1 MKAVSAF
8 TMMLFVMSCPAA
20 QALKQEITVNPIQKV
35 LTMLS
40 DLAAKISA
48 EGAEA
53 KKVYEETMV
62 TCEDR
67 SKQLA
72 FEIKTGKAEV
82 ADLTAAIAKEVA
94 TATALTTK
102 IEELAASVSSDE
114 ADLEKAKGV
123 RAEEAADFAAME
135 KETTEIMGTLT
146 RAIGILEK
154 EMAGGASMMQLQ
166 SSDTVAQALSV
177 MVQASALSS
186 ADATK
191 LTALVQQGEDDSET
205 GAPAGEVYTSKSGG
219 IVATLTDLLDKAQEQ
234 LTSAQKEET
243 AKIRN
248 FALLEQSLED
258 SIKNAEEDLSAAK
271 KSLAASAETKA
282 GAEGDLEVTSKDLDE
297 DTKMLAST
305 KTACATAASDYEAS
319 SASRTEELEAVA
331 KAKSVIAE
339 ATGGAESITYSLS
352 QVSLLQVAR
361 TELSSGVD
369 LANFEAI
376 HFVRDLARK
385 QHAPELAQLAMRMA
399 NAMHGGSRQGQ
410 DPFAKVKGLIMDM
423 IEKLEKEAG
432 ADASHK
438 AYCDEQTGETET
450 AIEEK
455 TSSIEKLS
463 TKIDVATAASSKLKE
478 EVAALQKELADT
490 AKSQAEADATRQE
503 AHAAFVTDKAE
514 MEAGIEGVKAALK
527 ILKEYYAKEGKAHEA
542 ATAGEGIVSLLEV
555 VESDFT
561 TGLATMVAGE
571 ESAQAS
577 YETMTKENSIA
588 TVTKE
593 QSVKYKTK
601 EAAGLDKEIAE
612 LSSDK
617 AGEQTE
623 LDAKTAYLAKLGQMC
638 VTKPDTYAERKA
650 RFESEI
656 AGLKEALAILDG
668 ESMLLQ
674 RASSRRALRR

>member
-1 MKAVSAF
+1 MAFVAVFLAI
-8 TMMLFVMSCPAA
+8 SCPAV
-20 QALKQEITVNPIQKV
+20 QALKQESRVNPIEKI

-40 DLAAKISA
+40 DLEAKVSG

-53 KKVYEETMV
+53 KKTYEETMES
-62 TCEDR
+62 CGDR

-82 ADLTAAIAKEVA
+82 ADLTAAIAKEEA
-94 TATALTTK
+94 TGTALTSK
-102 IEELAASVSSDE
+102 IEEFAASISSDE

-177 MVQASALSS
+177 MVQASAISS
-186 ADATK
+186 VDASK
-191 LTALVQQGEDDSET
+191 LTALVQEGDEDSET

-219 IVATLTDLLDKAQEQ
+219 IVATLTDLLSKAQDQ
-234 LTSAQKEET
+234 LTSGQKEET
-243 AKIRN
+243 VKIQN
-248 FALLEQSLED
+248 FELMEQSLED

-271 KSLAASAETKA
+271 KGLAASSEAKA
-282 GAEGDLEVTSKDLDE
+282 GAEGDLAVTSKDLEE
-297 DTKMLAST
+297 DTKTLAAT
-305 KTACATAASDYEAS
+305 KTSCATAAADYEAA
-319 SASRTEELEAVA
+319 SASRTEELEALA

-339 ATGGAESITYSLS
+339 ATSGAESITYSLS
-352 QVSLLQVAR
+352 QVSLLQLRR
-361 TELSSGVD
+361 TKLSSGVD
-369 LANFEAI
+369 LANFEAVR
-376 HFVRDLARK
+376 FVRDLARN

-399 NAMHGGSRQGQ
+399 NAMHGGNRQGQ

-423 IEKLEKEAG
+423 IEKLEDEQG
-432 ADASHK
+432 AEASHK
-438 AYCDEQTGETET
+438 AYCDKETGETET
-450 AIEEK
+450 AIDEK

-463 TKIDVATAASSKLKE
+463 TKISVASAASSKLKE
-478 EVAALQKELADT
+478 EVATLQKELADT
-490 AKSQAEADATRQE
+490 AKMQAEMDATRQE

-514 MEAGIEGVKAALK
+514 MEAGIEGVKAGLK
-527 ILKEYYAKEGKAHEA
+527 VLKEYYAKEGKAHEA

-561 TGLATMVAGE
+561 TGLAQMVAGE
-571 ESAQAS
+571 ESAASS

-601 EAAGLDKEIAE
+601 EAASLDEEIAE

-623 LDAKTAYLAKLGQMC
+623 LDAKTTYLAKLKQMC
-638 VTKPDTYAERKA
+638 TYMPDTFAERKA
-650 RFESEI
+650 RFAAEI
-656 AGLKEALAILDG
+656 AGLKEALSILDG

>member
-234 LTSAQKEET
+234 LTSAQKDET
-243 AKIRN
+243 AHIQN
-248 FALLEQSLED
+248 FELLAQSLED
-258 SIKNAEEDLSAAK
+258 SIKHGEEDLSEAK
-271 KSLAASAETKA
+271 KSSAASSETKA
-282 GAEGDLEVTSKDLDE
+282 IAEGDLQVTSKDLEE
-297 DTKMLAST
+297 DTKTLASL
-305 KTACATAASDYEAS
+305 KAACMTAAEDYEVT
-319 SASRTEELEAVA
+319 SAARKDELGALAKAEAV
-331 KAKSVIAE
+331 ITE
-339 ATGGAESITYSLS
+339 ATGGAAALTYGLS
-352 QVSLLQVAR
+352 QVSLLQVER
-361 TELSSGVD
+361 KKLSSGVD
-369 LANFEAI
+369 LANFEA
-376 HFVRDLARK
+376 VRLLRDLARK
-385 QHAPELAQLAMRMA
+385 EKAPELAQLAMRMA
-399 NAMHGGSRQGQ
+399 NAMHTGSRNGQ

-423 IEKLEKEAG
+423 IEKLSKEQE
-432 ADASHK
+432 ADASQK
-438 AYCDEQTGETET
+438 AYCDKETGETTE
-450 AIEEK
+450 AAEEAS
-455 TSSIEKLS
+455 TEIEKLT
-463 TKIDVATAASSKLKE
+463 TKIDLATAATSKLKE
-478 EVAALQKELADT
+478 EVATLEKELAEL
-490 AKSQAEADATRQE
+490 AKSQAEMDGTRTE
-503 AHAAFVTDKAE
+503 AHATFVKDKAE
-514 MEAGIEGVKAALK
+514 MEAGIEGVKQALK
-527 ILKEYYAKEGKAHEA
+527 VLKEYYAKGDSTA
-542 ATAGEGIVSLLEV
+542 AAAGDSIITLLEV
-555 VESDFT
+555 CESDFT
-561 TGLATMVAGE
+561 KGLSEDVASE
-571 ESAQAS
+571 ESAQSS
-577 YETMTKENSIA
+577 YETITQENSIA
-588 TVTKE
+588 KATKE

-601 EAAGLDKEIAE
+601 ESASLDKEIAE
-612 LSSDK
+612 LTSDRS
-617 AGEQTE
+617 GEEAE
-623 LDAKTAYLAKLGQMC
+623 LSAKKEYLEKLKDMC
-638 VTKPDTYAERKA
+638 VAKPDTYSQRKA
-650 RFESEI
+650 RREAEL
-656 AGLKEALAILDG
+656 AGLKEALTILDG
-668 ESMLLQ
+668 ESSLIQ
-674 RASSRRALRR
+674 RAVSRRALRR